1 MAWKLTAIW
10 SFASLLY
17 IGVQSWMPSYL
28 MKTYGVDLKQAGL
41 ATMLPNLIAF
51 AGTNAVGLL
60 LDKHGKGSERAF
72 MVLGAFFSAV
82 FLALMIT
89 TASIYLL
96 LIYWTL
102 LLLAFNFVYATVF
115 AAPLRHFPGQL
126 IGSATG
132 LMNFGGQIG
141 GSVAPAA
148 MGALIATS
156 GGSYVLAFC
165 LLLGSAL
172 TSAVVA
178 MSWQPAGDPAV
189 LAVQPAAA
197 R

>member
-1 MAWKLTAIW
+1 
-10 SFASLLY
+10 
-17 IGVQSWMPSYL
+17 
-28 MKTYGVDLKQAGL
+28 
-41 ATMLPNLIAF
+41 
-51 AGTNAVGLL
+51 
-60 LDKHGKGSERAF
+60 
-72 MVLGAFFSAV
+72 MVLGAFLSAV

-115 AAPLRHFPGQL
+115 AAPLRHFPEQL
-126 IGSATG
+126 IGTATG

-148 MGALIATS
+148 MGALIAAA
-156 GGSYVLAFC
+156 GGSYLPAFC
-165 LLLGSAL
+165 LLLASAL
-172 TSAVVA
+172 TSAVIA
-178 MSWQPAGDPAV
+178 MNWQPAADPAALV
-189 LAVQPAAA
+189 VQPAAA

>member
-10 SFASLLY
+10 SFTSLLY

-28 MKTYGVDLKQAGL
+28 MKTYGIDLKQVGL

-51 AGTNAVGLL
+51 AGTNVVGLL
-60 LDKHGKGSERAF
+60 LDKHGKGRERMF
-72 MVLGAFFSAV
+72 MVFGAFFSAV

-96 LIYWTL
+96 LVYWTL

-115 AAPLRHFPGQL
+115 AAPLRHFPESS
-126 IGSATG
+126 IGSTTG

-148 MGALIATS
+148 MGAMIAAS
-156 GGSYVLAFC
+156 GGSYLAAFY
-165 LLLGSAL
+165 LLLASAV

-178 MSWQPAGDPAV
+178 FYWRATGDAVSVIQPEGV
-189 LAVQPAAA
+189 